1 MEQTSNGA
9 VDWIKGDG
17 DNDNDEPIRIT
28 DQPTMEQRIMENN
41 SRRF

>member
-1 MEQTSNGA
+1 MEQTSNRA
-9 VDWIKGDG
+9 VNLIEGDG

-41 SRRF
+41 SR

>member
-9 VDWIKGDG
+9 VDWIEGDG
-17 DNDNDEPIRIT
+17 DNDNVEPIRIT

-41 SRRF
+41 SR